1 MKNFLETNSYRLL
14 KEHYNRIKGVQ
25 LRDLFASSPRRF
37 DEFSI
42 KFEDLLFDYSKNII
56 TSETIELLIGLAE
69 EQKLSEMI
77 EKMFSGEK
85 INNTENRAVMHFALR
100 QREKDASVDDVFQVR
115 NQMRNF
121 VNLIHSGDWKG
132 CTGET
137 ITDIVNIGI
146 GGSDLG
152 PKMVC
157 KALEAYSVG
166 NIKTHFVSNVDG
178 TNIVE
183 TLKNLNLER
192 TLFLISSKSF
202 TTQETLTNA
211 VTAKAI
217 FLEKLAKEEKDIAKH
232 FVAVS
237 TNEKDV
243 KEFGIDP
250 KNMFVFWDW
259 VGGRFSL
266 WSSIGLPI
274 ALQIGMDNFEK
285 LLDGANA
292 MDLHFKNT
300 DFRENIPVLAAL
312 LSLWYTNFFNAKSH
326 CVIAYDQYLE
336 KLPDYLQQLEMES
349 NGKSVSRDGEALS
362 YSTSPIIFGG
372 VGTDS
377 QHSFFQLLHQGTQL
391 IPVDFFAP
399 VNSLNPVGNH
409 HNILLSNFFAQTEA
423 LMNGKSREE
432 AKLDLEQSG
441 LGAEEIQKLLPHK
454 IFKGNRPSNSFLYKK
469 MTPAVLGS
477 ILSMCEH
484 ITFVKGI
491 MWNINS
497 FDQWGVELGKQLAK
511 KILPELSGKEKILSH
526 DSSTNGLINFFK
538 ENKE

>member
-217 FLEKLAKEEKDIAKH
+217 FLEKLAKEEKDI
-232 FVAVS
+232 
-237 TNEKDV
+237 
-243 KEFGIDP
+243 
-250 KNMFVFWDW
+250 
-259 VGGRFSL
+259 
-266 WSSIGLPI
+266 
-274 ALQIGMDNFEK
+274 
-285 LLDGANA
+285 
-292 MDLHFKNT
+292 
-300 DFRENIPVLAAL
+300 
-312 LSLWYTNFFNAKSH
+312 
-326 CVIAYDQYLE
+326 
-336 KLPDYLQQLEMES
+336 
-349 NGKSVSRDGEALS
+349 
-362 YSTSPIIFGG
+362 
-372 VGTDS
+372 
-377 QHSFFQLLHQGTQL
+377 
-391 IPVDFFAP
+391 
-399 VNSLNPVGNH
+399 
-409 HNILLSNFFAQTEA
+409 
-423 LMNGKSREE
+423 
-432 AKLDLEQSG
+432 G
-441 LGAEEIQKLLPHK
+441 LGW
-454 IFKGNRPSNSFLYKK
+454 R
-469 MTPAVLGS
+469 
-477 ILSMCEH
+477 
-484 ITFVKGI
+484 
-491 MWNINS
+491 
-497 FDQWGVELGKQLAK
+497 
-511 KILPELSGKEKILSH
+511 
-526 DSSTNGLINFFK
+526 
-538 ENKE
+538 